1 MFEKVNP
8 SHPDKLCD
16 RIAGAIVDIA
26 YAEVPDPRNAVEV
39 LLGHGICHIIV
50 ETDIVLPR
58 HAVDAAVERIAGKVA
73 VDYVEVAQDRH
84 LAQNQEKGFRCGDNG
99 IFKGIVTRYDKLS
112 VSASFQCSSTWAGKF
127 KTYSKR
133 DSITVSLYDI
143 ETHAYKN
150 RSMRLRSFKAV
161 PAPYSEKNRSTDGL
175 WTVSF
180 TLEEF

>member
-1 MFEKVNP
+1 MVENVNETE
-8 SHPDKLCD
+8 
-16 RIAGAIVDIA
+16 AG
-26 YAEVPDPRNAVEV
+26 
-39 LLGHGICHIIV
+39 
-50 ETDIVLPR
+50 TDQV
-58 HAVDAAVERIAGKVA
+58 
-73 VDYVEVAQDRH
+73 
-84 LAQNQEKGFRCGDNG
+84 
-99 IFKGIVTRYDKLS
+99 IVTRYDKLS

-127 KTYSKR
+127 KTYSKQ

-161 PAPYSEKNRSTDGL
+161 PAQNSERNRGTDGL

>member
-1 MFEKVNP
+1 MLKDYPIRFDGENIFTPTSWEEESAVVESVNETE
-8 SHPDKLCD
+8 
-16 RIAGAIVDIA
+16 AG
-26 YAEVPDPRNAVEV
+26 
-39 LLGHGICHIIV
+39 
-50 ETDIVLPR
+50 TD
-58 HAVDAAVERIAGKVA
+58 
-73 VDYVEVAQDRH
+73 Q
-84 LAQNQEKGFRCGDNG
+84 
-99 IFKGIVTRYDKLS
+99 LS

-127 KTYSKR
+127 KTYSKQ

-161 PAPYSEKNRSTDGL
+161 PAQNSERNRGTDGL